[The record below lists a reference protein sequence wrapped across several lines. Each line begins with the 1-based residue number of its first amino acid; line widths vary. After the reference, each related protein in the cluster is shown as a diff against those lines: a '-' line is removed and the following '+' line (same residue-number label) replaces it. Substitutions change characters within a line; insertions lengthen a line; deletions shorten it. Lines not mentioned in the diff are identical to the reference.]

1 MEFNIQDYLRDM
13 REEQQQD
20 HRDLAERIESHTLA
34 LHGRVSSVNERVNKH
49 ETRLVVVENTR
60 KTLLWLGTAL
70 ITALLGFVGD
80 MLINHL
86 PHVAAAAVVKVGESK

>member
-20 HRDLAERIESHTLA
+20 HHDLSEKIDGIASAMHARIEIVQ
-34 LHGRVSSVNERVNKH
+34 GRVAKH
-49 ETRLVVVENTR
+49 DTRLVVVEGTR
-60 KTLLWLGTAL
+60 RTLLWLGTAL
-70 ITALLGFVGD
+70 ITAMLGFAGD

-86 PHVAAAAVVKVGESK
+86 PHAAAAAIQVGDHK